1 MIFVIFKINLRWWET
16 FIKNFNFSMSDID
29 LKRIGSRINNIA
41 RTLFQ
46 QFLALFE
53 KWEIFLLSECLG
65 AAISFCS
72 KQGFVVFRELN
83 VSTRFVD
90 RIDKETLRIFFYD
103 FSVYLFHNWVFVQVK
118 KQVKVKRVSYPQ
130 SNLRLL
136 TIKPNYNTWT

>member
-41 RTLFQ
+41 RTFLQ

-53 KWEIFLLSECLG
+53 KWEIFLLRECLG

-118 KQVKVKRVSYPQ
+118 EQVKVKRVSYPQ
-130 SNLRLL
+130 SNLRLQ
-136 TIKPNYNTWT
+136 TIKPNHNTWT